1 MNESILLTIKKLLGI
16 DASYAPFNMDVIIQI
31 NTALRAVNQLG
42 IGTANFEITGDQETW
57 ADFLGDNQ
65 AVFSLVKTYIYGK
78 VRLVFDP
85 PTSSSVMQA
94 LKEATDECEW
104 RLIELADGS
113 GSGGGGGGGQGT
125 DGFSPIVTIT
135 TITGGHRITI
145 TDVEGDHVFDVMD
158 GSKGTKG
165 DKGDTGETGATGPQG
180 PKGDRGDPGADGKD
194 GKDGEDGYTPI
205 KGVDYFD
212 GAQGPKGDKGDTGAT
227 GPQGPKG
234 EDGYTPV
241 KGVDYFDGAKGDK
254 GDTGA
259 TGLQGPKG
267 EDGADGIT
275 PTTTVTTITGGHNVA
290 FSYGS
295 GDSRNTNFDVM
306 DGAQGPAGQN
316 GTTPVKGVDYWTAS
330 DQADIVSHTVTAV
343 SPTFQTKAITD
354 TGGYYT
360 TDTVEGAFQEIG
372 AGMVKTQTVSGTNV
386 TITGVANTRY
396 ICGEVSTISIT
407 PPASGIIDII
417 FSSGST
423 VAVLTLP
430 QTVKMPYWFEV
441 EANKTYEINIMDG
454 IYGAVMSWT

>member
-113 GSGGGGGGGQGT
+113 GSGGGSGGSGT

-135 TITGGHRITI
+135 QISGGHRITI

-165 DKGDTGETGATGPQG
+165 DKGDKGETGATGPQGPKGDKGDTGETGATGPQG
-180 PKGDRGDPGADGKD
+180 PKGDTGAKGADGEQ
-194 GKDGEDGYTPI
+194 GPRGATGEQGP
-205 KGVDYFD
+205 KGET
-212 GAQGPKGDKGDTGAT
+212 GAQGPKGDDGD
-227 GPQGPKG
+227 
-234 EDGYTPV
+234 DGYTPV
-241 KGVDYFDGAKGDK
+241 KG
-254 GDTGA
+254 T
-259 TGLQGPKG
+259 
-267 EDGADGIT
+267 
-275 PTTTVTTITGGHNVA
+275 
-290 FSYGS
+290 
-295 GDSRNTNFDVM
+295 
-306 DGAQGPAGQN
+306 
-316 GTTPVKGVDYWTAS
+316 DYWTAQ
-330 DQADIVSHTVTAV
+330 DQQDIVDDVV
-343 SPTFQTKAITD
+343 DIL
-354 TGGYYT
+354 
-360 TDTVEGAFQEIG
+360 E
-372 AGMVKTQTVSGTNV
+372 VKTQTVSGTDVSIN
-386 TITGVANTRY
+386 GAANTRY
-396 ICGEVSTISIT
+396 ICGEVSTINIT
-407 PPASGIIDII
+407 PPASGIIDVI

-441 EANKTYEINIMDG
+441 ETNKTYEISILDG
-454 IYGAVMSWT
+454 VYGVVASWT

>member
-42 IGTANFEITGDQETW
+42 IGTANFEITGDQEIW

-113 GSGGGGGGGQGT
+113 GSGGGSGGSGT
-125 DGFSPIVTIT
+125 DGFSPIVAIT
-135 TITGGHRITI
+135 QITGGHRITI

-158 GSKGTKG
+158 GSKGAKG
-165 DKGDTGETGATGPQG
+165 DKGDTGATGPQGPKGDKGDAGETGATGPQG
-180 PKGDRGDPGADGKD
+180 PKGDKGDPGADGKD

-212 GAQGPKGDKGDTGAT
+212 GAQGPKGDKGDKGDTGAT
-227 GPQGPKG
+227 GPQGPKGEDGADGKDG

-254 GDTGA
+254 GDKGDTGA
-259 TGLQGPKG
+259 TGATGPQGPKG
-267 EDGADGIT
+267 DKGDKGDDGDAGDPGVYIGST
-275 PTTTVTTITGGHNVA
+275 APSDPDATVWIDTSGEGDIVTVTGANPVINGV
-290 FSYGS
+290 S
-295 GDSRNTNFDVM
+295 NTM
-306 DGAQGPAGQN
+306 
-316 GTTPVKGVDYWTAS
+316 
-330 DQADIVSHTVTAV
+330 
-343 SPTFQTKAITD
+343 
-354 TGGYYT
+354 
-360 TDTVEGAFQEIG
+360 
-372 AGMVKTQTVSGTNV
+372 
-386 TITGVANTRY
+386 Y
-396 ICGEVSTISIT
+396 ICGEVSTITIN
-407 PPASGIIDII
+407 PPADGSIIDVI
-417 FSSGST
+417 FTSGST

-430 QTVKMPYWFEV
+430 QTVQMPYWFEV
-441 EANKTYEINIMDG
+441 EANKTYEINIFQNL
-454 IYGAVMSWT
+454 GAVMSWT

>member
-113 GSGGGGGGGQGT
+113 GSGGGSGGSGT

-135 TITGGHRITI
+135 QISGGHRITI

-165 DKGDTGETGATGPQG
+165 DKGDKGETGATGPQGPKGDKGDTGETGATGPQG
-180 PKGDRGDPGADGKD
+180 PKGDKGDPGATG
-194 GKDGEDGYTPI
+194 P
-205 KGVDYFD
+205 
-212 GAQGPKGDKGDTGAT
+212 QGPKGDKGDTGETGAT

-234 EDGYTPV
+234 DTGAKGADGEQGPRGATGEQGPKGETGAQGPKGDDGDDGYTPV
-241 KGVDYFDGAKGDK
+241 KG
-254 GDTGA
+254 T
-259 TGLQGPKG
+259 
-267 EDGADGIT
+267 
-275 PTTTVTTITGGHNVA
+275 
-290 FSYGS
+290 
-295 GDSRNTNFDVM
+295 
-306 DGAQGPAGQN
+306 
-316 GTTPVKGVDYWTAS
+316 DYWTAQ
-330 DQADIVSHTVTAV
+330 DQQDIVDDVV
-343 SPTFQTKAITD
+343 DIL
-354 TGGYYT
+354 
-360 TDTVEGAFQEIG
+360 E
-372 AGMVKTQTVSGTNV
+372 VKTQTVSGTDVSIN
-386 TITGVANTRY
+386 GAANTRY
-396 ICGEVSTISIT
+396 ICGEVSTINIT
-407 PPASGIIDII
+407 PPASGIIDVI

-441 EANKTYEINIMDG
+441 ETNKTYEISILDG
-454 IYGAVMSWT
+454 VYGVVASWT